1 MDITGT
7 LIGITRTLVD
17 ICLTVPPSPLNQ
29 ILMNKLYNNAL
40 FMRSQNPQKK
50 FLHLFCLA
58 KKNFFCGDA
67 E

>member
-1 MDITGT
+1 MIVPQMK
-7 LIGITRTLVD
+7 L
-17 ICLTVPPSPLNQ
+17 CLADYPFNQ
-29 ILMNKLYNNAL
+29 ILMNKLYNAL